1 MQDPL
6 SSVIA
11 MLEPR
16 TVLSKR
22 ISGAGRWAVRY
33 EAFDHPSFSVV
44 LQGSCRLAVD
54 GEKVITLEAGDF
66 VLLPATPGFVMSGF
80 HRVTPTRVEPTLD
93 DADEVRYGTPDGP
106 ADVTMLGGYFV
117 FDSPNAPLLVSMLPG
132 LIHLRDVERL
142 QMLVRLIGAES
153 LEQRAGRDL
162 VLARMAEIL
171 LVEALRLGS
180 GEDAPPGLVRGLAD
194 PALARALREMH
205 NQLTRAWTVVELA
218 KVAGLSRSAFFARF
232 SQTVGIAPME
242 YLTSWRMA
250 VAKDLLAEKAPI
262 QEVAEK
268 VGYGS
273 ASTFSTAFRRHVGQP
288 PSQFAR
294 RPRGFEKRS

>member
-33 EAFDHPSFSVV
+33 EAFGHPSFSVV

-54 GEKVITLEAGDF
+54 GQKVITLEAGDF

-80 HRVTPTRVEPTLD
+80 DPVTPTRVEPTSD
-93 DADEVRYGTPDGP
+93 DAEEVRYGTPDGP

-294 RPRGFEKRS
+294 RPRGLEKRS